1 MENVAAPGEV
11 ETPAPAKAVRRASRR
26 RVGVRRVLGELLITA
41 AVLILLFQGWK
52 IWFNDIV
59 FGASQTGAAVDLSE
73 SWALPDAGTG
83 PIKNPKPDPGDPA
96 VTKTPANAESFATIM
111 IPSLGKDYRKIIAE
125 GVGHDVLNT
134 PRLGIGHY
142 PSTQLPGELGNIVLA
157 SHRTAYGGAFHNIHE
172 LEVGDSVFLETKDG
186 WYKYIFRSLE
196 YVRANGVGVI
206 LPVPQQP
213 GVEPTQRLITLTT
226 CNPFLSS
233 AERIIAYGV
242 YDSWYPRDGG
252 APAEI
257 AGLASA
263 AGVR

>member
-11 ETPAPAKAVRRASRR
+11 ETPAPAQPVRRASRR

-73 SWALPDAGTG
+73 SWALPDANEG
-83 PIKNPKPDPGDPA
+83 PIKNPAPDPGEPA
-96 VTKTPANAESFATIM
+96 VTKTPDNADPFATIM

-172 LEVGDSVFLETKDG
+172 LEVGDSVYLETKDG
-186 WYKYIFRSLE
+186 WYKYIYRSTS
-196 YVRANGVGVI
+196 YVLATQTEV
-206 LPVPQQP
+206 LDPVPQQP
-213 GVEPTQRLITLTT
+213 GVEPTDSILTLTT
-226 CNPFLSS
+226 CNPFLST
-233 AERIIAYGV
+233 AERIIV
-242 YDSWYPRDGG
+242 YTVFDSWYPRADG
-252 APAEI
+252 PPEEI
-257 AGLASA
+257 AKLVRRSA
-263 AGVR
+263 